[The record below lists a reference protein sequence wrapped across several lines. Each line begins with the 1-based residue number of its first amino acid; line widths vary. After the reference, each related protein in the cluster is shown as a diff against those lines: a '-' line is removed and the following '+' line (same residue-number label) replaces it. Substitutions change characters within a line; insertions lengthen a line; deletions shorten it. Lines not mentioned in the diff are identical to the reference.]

1 MILMAVSLYRGTVF
15 AQIPVE
21 VFAGNQ
27 KTTLDIMFFKF
38 FANKND
44 QNSKILFVSYFSGL
58 SKMTKRN
65 NKPVTVFSSGNGNV
79 ISVAEALLKDAG
91 INYSIQ
97 SNGLTEIKVSGDSDV
112 IKARKILVDLEELDF
127 QDNT

>member
-1 MILMAVSLYRGTVF
+1 
-15 AQIPVE
+15 
-21 VFAGNQ
+21 
-27 KTTLDIMFFKF
+27 
-38 FANKND
+38 
-44 QNSKILFVSYFSGL
+44 
-58 SKMTKRN
+58 MTKRN